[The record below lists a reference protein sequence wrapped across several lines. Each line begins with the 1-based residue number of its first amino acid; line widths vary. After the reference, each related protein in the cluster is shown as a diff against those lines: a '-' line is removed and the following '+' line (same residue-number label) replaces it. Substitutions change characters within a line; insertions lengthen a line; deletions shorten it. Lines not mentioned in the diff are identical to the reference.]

1 MTLPIARLALGDL
14 EHELTL
20 TRKVLERVPDEH
32 LGWRPHAKS
41 NTLGE
46 LAAHVAHLP
55 FFGTAILTTEEFDLA
70 TQIPPRELP
79 DGRDGMLKLFDR
91 ESGRLREAM
100 AGAGDDALLRSW
112 TLRMGSHVIMQVPR
126 AAAVRSMAISH
137 LVHHRGQLTVYYR
150 LVGTPVPGLYG
161 PSADE
166 R

>member
-14 EHELTL
+14 EHELSL

-32 LGWRPHAKS
+32 LDWRPHAKS
-41 NTLGE
+41 ATLGG
-46 LAAHVAHLP
+46 LAAHLANLP
-55 FFGTAILTTEEFDLA
+55 FYGTAILTTDEFDLKRTPKLDEPA
-70 TQIPPRELP
+70 SREGLVQ
-79 DGRDGMLKLFDR
+79 LFDR
-91 ESGRLREAM
+91 RSADLRAAM
-100 AGAGDDALLRSW
+100 AATSDDALLRQW
-112 TLRMGSHVIMQVPR
+112 TLRMGDHVVMQMPR
-126 AAAVRSMAISH
+126 AAAVRAMGISH